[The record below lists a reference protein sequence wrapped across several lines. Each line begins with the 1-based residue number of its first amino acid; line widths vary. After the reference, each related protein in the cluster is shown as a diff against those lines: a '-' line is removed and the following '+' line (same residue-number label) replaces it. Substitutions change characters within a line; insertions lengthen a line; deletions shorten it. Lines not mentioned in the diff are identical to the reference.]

1 MGSLLQAMTS
11 YPTAIFTVLLSVVM
25 IYWLLAML
33 GLVDFESSGIDL
45 DLDAH
50 ADADAADLG
59 TIASYVVALGLNGV
73 PFSVAVSLVVL
84 IAWTVS
90 ALLGMWV
97 QPLVPTWVLGVVV
110 GTGVLALSLA
120 VAVVL
125 TARIVRPM
133 RGLFVTHSAIA
144 NAALVGQACR
154 VLTGRVDEQVGRAEV
169 ARRGA
174 GINIR
179 VWAHTPNTLTKGS
192 AAIILEYDATRARY
206 LIQAAPDS

>member
-1 MGSLLQAMTS
+1 MGSLLQAVTS

-84 IAWTVS
+84 IAW
-90 ALLGMWV
+90 
-97 QPLVPTWVLGVVV
+97 
-110 GTGVLALSLA
+110 
-120 VAVVL
+120 
-125 TARIVRPM
+125 
-133 RGLFVTHSAIA
+133 
-144 NAALVGQACR
+144 
-154 VLTGRVDEQVGRAEV
+154 
-169 ARRGA
+169 
-174 GINIR
+174 
-179 VWAHTPNTLTKGS
+179 K
-192 AAIILEYDATRARY
+192 
-206 LIQAAPDS
+206 

>member
-1 MGSLLQAMTS
+1 MGSLLQAVTS
-11 YPTAIFTVLLSVVM
+11 YPTALFTVLLGVVL

-45 DLDAH
+45 DLQAH
-50 ADADAADLG
+50 ADADAADIG

-90 ALLGMWV
+90 AFLGMWV

-110 GTGVLALSLA
+110 GTGVLALSCA

-133 RGLFVTHSAIA
+133 RGLFVTHNAIS

-179 VWAHTPNTLTKGS
+179 VWAPTPNTLTKGS
-192 AAIILEYDATRARY
+192 AAIILEYDEARARY